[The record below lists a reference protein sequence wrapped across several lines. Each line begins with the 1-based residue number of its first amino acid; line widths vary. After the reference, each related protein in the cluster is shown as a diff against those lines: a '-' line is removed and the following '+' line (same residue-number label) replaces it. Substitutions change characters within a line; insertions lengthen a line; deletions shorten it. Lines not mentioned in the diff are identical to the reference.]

1 MKNASEVELVHLH
14 AEALNEGRDI
24 GNVLAETLPQSPV
37 LADLFGVAGK
47 LKSALRP
54 VEASAHFA
62 AELRQQIVRHA
73 RALTKQREEKRQ
85 ERVMWFAIG
94 VGSVVYVVGLFV
106 ASARF
111 AWWLTGI
118 AGFLIGWRRRPLL
131 AKAHQ
136 SVRG

>member
-1 MKNASEVELVHLH
+1 MKDAKEVELVHLH

-24 GNVLAETLPQSPV
+24 GHTLAETLPQSSGI
-37 LADLFGVAGK
+37 ANLFGVAGK

-62 AELRQQIVRHA
+62 AELRQQLVRHA
-73 RALTKQREEKRQ
+73 RALTRQKEEERQ
-85 ERVMWFAIG
+85 ERMMWFAIG

-111 AWWLTGI
+111 AWWLIGI
-118 AGFLIGWRRRPLL
+118 AGFLIGWRKRPLL

-136 SVRG
+136 AAR

>member
-1 MKNASEVELVHLH
+1 MKDAKEVELVHLH

-24 GNVLAETLPQSPV
+24 ATTLAETLPQPSGI
-37 LADLFGVAGK
+37 ANLFGVAGK

-62 AELRQQIVRHA
+62 AELRQQLVRHA
-73 RALTKQREEKRQ
+73 RALTRQREEDRQ
-85 ERVMWFAIG
+85 ERMMWFAIG

-111 AWWLTGI
+111 AWWLIGI
-118 AGFLIGWRRRPLL
+118 AGFLIGWRKRPAL

-136 SVRG
+136 TVR

>member
-1 MKNASEVELVHLH
+1 MKDAKEVELVHLH

-24 GNVLAETLPQSPV
+24 GHTLTETLPQSSG

-62 AELRQQIVRHA
+62 AEFRQQLVRHA
-73 RALTKQREEKRQ
+73 RALTKQREEEHQQRLL
-85 ERVMWFAIG
+85 WFAVG

-111 AWWLTGI
+111 AWWLIGI

-136 SVRG
+136 TVR